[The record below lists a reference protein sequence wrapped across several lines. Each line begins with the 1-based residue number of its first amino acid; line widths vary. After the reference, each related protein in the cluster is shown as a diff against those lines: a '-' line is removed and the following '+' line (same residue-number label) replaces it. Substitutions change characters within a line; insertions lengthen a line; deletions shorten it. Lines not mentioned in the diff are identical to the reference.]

1 MLIKYNEYMY
11 LKENLVF
18 LRKISKLTQDELSID
33 LNVKRYNVADWEQ
46 GRSEPSLNMLIL
58 ICRYFK
64 VNIDVMLNQ
73 KIELF
78 SEDDFEYCKSIIR
91 IQTIFA

>member
-1 MLIKYNEYMY
+1 MY

-18 LRKISKLTQDELSID
+18 LRKLNKLTQDELSID

-73 KIELF
+73 KIELL

-91 IQTIFA
+91 IQAIFA